1 MKSLLPSV
9 AHKIGSA
16 IKSIAEN
23 KSSSWWYTPHAAAAA
38 HAIAE
43 RLPLVDF
50 VLEVRDARI
59 PLSSEFKLLKK
70 HSTST
75 RRIIV
80 LNKTD
85 LASPSQ
91 VKQWMD
97 YFEGQ
102 DDIAF
107 RVNSHNRD
115 NIKEFLTFL
124 QARVRELINTGYSRH
139 TTTLM
144 LVGIPNVGK
153 SALANSLHLI
163 GRINA
168 AEKGRLKHA
177 AVTPQPGETKNI
189 SSFKIASHP
198 NIYVLDTPGIL
209 PPNIPD
215 AELCCK
221 LALTGAIQDC
231 LDGEVELA
239 QYFLAIL
246 TTSDEFKK
254 WAKLGG
260 IEKDMLVVTATDDEL
275 DLEKTQK
282 MKHRVTDHTQDFI
295 VNNVRKTLY
304 HCISSFSGN
313 LDEENS
319 LLHLIEVEYANLAE
333 AFHLSSEAVD
343 DLPMVAS
350 KLLNLYRTGRLGH
363 YSVDSVPSKHW

>member
-9 AHKIGSA
+9 AHKIGTA
-16 IKSIAEN
+16 IKNIAEN

-38 HAIAE
+38 HAISE
-43 RLPLVDF
+43 RIPLVDF
-50 VLEVRDARI
+50 ILEVRDARI
-59 PLSSEFKLLKK
+59 PLSSKFKLLKK
-70 HSTST
+70 HATST

-85 LASPSQ
+85 LASRSQ
-91 VKQWMD
+91 QWMD

-115 NIKEFLTFL
+115 SIKEFLTFL

-139 TTTLM
+139 TITLM

-163 GRINA
+163 GRISA

-177 AVTPQPGETKNI
+177 VVTPQPGETKNI

-209 PPNIPD
+209 PPHILD

-221 LALTGAIQDC
+221 LALTVTSLSMVVTRSQSISQIGGSLSGAIQEC

-260 IEKDMLVVTATDDEL
+260 IEKDMLVVTATDGEF
-275 DLEKTQK
+275 DLEKTHK
-282 MKHRVTDHTQDFI
+282 MKHCVTDHTQ
-295 VNNVRKTLY
+295 
-304 HCISSFSGN
+304 
-313 LDEENS
+313 
-319 LLHLIEVEYANLAE
+319 
-333 AFHLSSEAVD
+333 
-343 DLPMVAS
+343 
-350 KLLNLYRTGRLGH
+350 
-363 YSVDSVPSKHW
+363 